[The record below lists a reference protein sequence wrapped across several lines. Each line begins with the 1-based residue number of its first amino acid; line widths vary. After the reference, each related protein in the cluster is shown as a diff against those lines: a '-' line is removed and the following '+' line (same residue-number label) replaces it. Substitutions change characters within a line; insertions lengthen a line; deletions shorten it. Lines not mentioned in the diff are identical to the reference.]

1 MTGERRRAPSGLRTR
16 GGPHTPGSPRVFRAA
31 RALATALAL
40 SLVLAACQGAT
51 GSGAP
56 EQRIDGGARL
66 ADVTPIANPKSH
78 VGGATAL
85 LADATIPTP
94 AAVPEPTLP
103 VTLTDMQGTEVT
115 VTDTSRILALD
126 VYGTT
131 TRIVYELGL
140 GDNLVGRDA
149 SSTFPEVAD
158 LPLVTQSG
166 HDLNA
171 EAILALAPTLI
182 ITDTSLGPWDV
193 VLQMRDAGIPVVIVD
208 SERSLD
214 NTGSLITEVA
224 TAVGLPA
231 EGAALAA
238 RVTAEIDAKVAE
250 IAAVAPTDPADKLRV
265 VFLYVRG
272 QAGVYYMFGT
282 DSGADSLITAL
293 GGIDVATE
301 IGWSGMRPVSDEGLI
316 SAQPDVVLVMT
327 AGLES
332 AGGVEGL
339 IESMPALAQTP
350 AGENRRVVDM
360 ADSEILSYGPGA
372 ADVLDALAVALY
384 APQGAS

>member
-1 MTGERRRAPSGLRTR
+1 MTGERRPNRAPGGRPALR
-16 GGPHTPGSPRVFRAA
+16 PGASISFRAA
-31 RALATALAL
+31 RSLAAALAL
-40 SLVLAACQGAT
+40 TLVLAACQGAT
-51 GSGAP
+51 GSGVP
-56 EQRIDGGARL
+56 EQPIDGGARL
-66 ADVTPIANPKSH
+66 ADVTPVADPKAH
-78 VGGATAL
+78 VGGSTAL
-85 LADATIPTP
+85 LVDATVPTP
-94 AAVPEPTLP
+94 ATPPVPTLP

-115 VTDTSRILALD
+115 VTDASRILALD

-140 GDNLVGRDA
+140 GANLVGRDA
-149 SSTFPEVAD
+149 SSSFPEVAD

-208 SERSLD
+208 SHRSLD
-214 NTGSLITEVA
+214 NVSSLIVEVA
-224 TAVGLPA
+224 AAVGLPA
-231 EGAALAA
+231 EGAALAD
-238 RVTAEIDAKVAE
+238 RVSAEIDAKVAE
-250 IAAVAPTDPADKLRV
+250 IAAVAPTAPADKLRI

-282 DSGADSLITAL
+282 DSGADTLVTAL

-316 SAQPDVVLVMT
+316 AAQPDVVLVMSD
-327 AGLES
+327 GLSS
-332 AGGVEGL
+332 AGGAEGL
-339 IESMPALAQTP
+339 LESIPALAQTP
-350 AGENRRVVDM
+350 AGEKRRIIDM
-360 ADSEILSYGPGA
+360 DDSEILSFGPGTA
-372 ADVLDALAVALY
+372 GVLDALAVALY
-384 APQGAS
+384 APQDPS

>member
-1 MTGERRRAPSGLRTR
+1 MTGEWRRAPGGLRPAGTAL
-16 GGPHTPGSPRVFRAA
+16 RAA
-31 RALATALAL
+31 RALAAALAL
-40 SLVLAACQGAT
+40 TLALTACQGAT
-51 GSGAP
+51 GSTGPEKAP
-56 EQRIDGGARL
+56 DGGPQL
-66 ADVTPIANPKSH
+66 ADVTPVTDPKAL
-78 VGGATAL
+78 VGGSTAL
-85 LADATIPTP
+85 LTDATISTP
-94 AAVPEPTLP
+94 ATPPHPTLP

-126 VYGTT
+126 VYGST

-140 GDNLVGRDA
+140 GANLVGRDA
-149 SSTFPEVAD
+149 SSSFPEVAG

-193 VLQMRDAGIPVVIVD
+193 VLQMRDAGIAVVVVD
-208 SERSLD
+208 SERSLA
-214 NTGSLITEVA
+214 NTGSLINEVA

-231 EGAALAA
+231 EGAALAE
-238 RVTAEIDAKVAE
+238 RVTTQIDAKVAQ
-250 IAAVAPTDPADKLRV
+250 IAAVAPVAAADKLRI

-282 DSGADSLITAL
+282 DSGADSLVKAL

-316 SAQPDVVLVMT
+316 SAQPDVVLVMSD
-327 AGLES
+327 GLDS
-332 AGGVEGL
+332 AGGVDGL
-339 IESMPALAQTP
+339 LESIPALAQTP
-350 AGENRRVVDM
+350 AGERRRIVDM
-360 ADSEILSYGPGA
+360 DDSEILSFGPGTA
-372 ADVLDALAVALY
+372 GVLDALAVALY
-384 APQGAS
+384 APQNHAPQDPS

>member
-1 MTGERRRAPSGLRTR
+1 MTGHPRTAR
-16 GGPHTPGSPRVFRAA
+16 TGA
-31 RALATALAL
+31 RALVAGVLVAMLLAGCQVATPQ
-40 SLVLAACQGAT
+40 AAT
-51 GSGAP
+51 P
-56 EQRIDGGARL
+56 EVRDGGVRL
-66 ADVTPIANPKSH
+66 ADATLVDDPKGH
-78 VGGATAL
+78 VGPSTAL
-85 LADATIPTP
+85 LAESEIPVPDVAPDP
-94 AAVPEPTLP
+94 ALP

-131 TRIVYELGL
+131 SRIVYELGL
-140 GDNLVGRDA
+140 GDSLVGRDA
-149 SSTFPEVAD
+149 SSSFPEASD

-193 VLQMRDAGIPVVIVD
+193 VLQMRDAGIPVVVVD
-208 SERSLD
+208 SERSLG
-214 NTGSLITEVA
+214 TVATLIEQVA

-231 EGAALAA
+231 EGAALAERSA
-238 RVTAEIDAKVAE
+238 AQVDAKIAE
-250 IAAVAPTDPADKLRV
+250 IAEVAPQDPAEKLRV
-265 VFLYVRG
+265 AFLYVRG

-293 GGIDVATE
+293 GATDVATE
-301 IGWSGMRPVSDEGLI
+301 IGWTGMRPLNDEGLV
-316 SAQPDVVLVMT
+316 SAAPDVVLVMSK
-327 AGLES
+327 GLES
-332 AGGVEGL
+332 TGGVDGL
-339 IESMPALAQTP
+339 LEAVPALQSTP

-360 ADSEILSYGPGA
+360 SDDEILSYGPGT

-384 APQGAS
+384 APGAPTS